1 MACSIVALFIMKA
14 RLLVALFPVLALV
27 AFAAC
32 GKKKPPQT
40 PEPAIAE
47 VVVDAGPPEDATPA
61 PKPLY
66 DRLGGAEGIK
76 AVVDKLVENLSQDPA
91 VKGSFKNTKGPKLD
105 AFKKAMAD
113 QMCEVTG
120 GPCKYAGKDMKA
132 AHKGMKITD
141 AQFDAVVMDLK
152 LAMGELKVGDA
163 EQAEVVEKLAPLKED
178 IVEAKKK
185 K

>member
-1 MACSIVALFIMKA
+1 MRA
-14 RLLVALFPVLALV
+14 RILVVLFPLLALV

-32 GKKKPPQT
+32 GKKKPPET

-47 VVVDAGPPEDATPA
+47 VVVDAGVDAEDSAPP
-61 PKPLY
+61 PKSLF
-66 DRLGGAEGIK
+66 DRLGGSDGIK
-76 AVVDKLVENLSQDPA
+76 AVIDKFVENVTQDPA
-91 VKGSFKNTKGPKLD
+91 VNKSFKGTKGPKLD
-105 AFKKAMAD
+105 AFKKNLAD

-120 GPCKYAGKDMKA
+120 GPCKYAGKDMKS

-141 AQFDAVVMDLK
+141 AQFDALVMDLK
-152 LAMGELKVGDA
+152 LAMGEAKVGDA
-163 EQAEVVEKLAPLKED
+163 EQTEVVDKLAPLKED